1 MADSVIELTDNNFD
15 ESIAAGVTL
24 VDFWASWCGPCMM
37 QGPIVDQVAEKM
49 KGKAQVAKVN
59 VDESMQIAMKYRIQS
74 IPTLMIFKEGEVANQ
89 LIGLQSEA
97 QLISALEETL

>member
-15 ESIAAGVTL
+15 ESIEAGVTL

-89 LIGLQSEA
+89 LIGLQSED
-97 QLISALEETL
+97 QLISALEEAL